1 MDFRVKLVPSGH
13 SFVVG
18 EGATVLDAGLEAGFN
33 MPYSCRAGNCKT
45 CRGRIVEGSVD
56 YGGAHGSYLTD
67 EQKALGFALLCKAKP
82 QTDLVVA
89 VEELVLDQTKPKRM
103 PCRIKRVRRAADDVA
118 IVELR
123 LPMNENLM
131 FAAGQ
136 YLDFELPDGRRRS
149 YSIATSPSSEGV
161 IDLELHIRQMAGG
174 AFTDQIFSTL
184 KEGMLMRLTAPL
196 GTFFVREKSVKP
208 IILVATGTGFA
219 PLKSIISYLV
229 GRGSDRPIVLYW
241 GGRTQAD
248 LYMNELVGSWVDTG
262 RLRYVPVLSQP
273 LPDAGWTGRTG
284 YVQHAVLADHPDLSG
299 FQVYACGSPKM
310 VDAAAELFVQTGG
323 LPESEFFA
331 DSFVTERDIARQLT
345 A

>member
-1 MDFRVKLVPSGH
+1 MDFRVTLVPSGH
-13 SFVVG
+13 SYVVG
-18 EGATVLDAGLEAGFN
+18 QGATVLDAGLQAGFN

-45 CRGRIVEGSVD
+45 CRGTIVEGRVD
-56 YGGAHGSYLTD
+56 HGGAHGSYLTD

-82 QTDLVVA
+82 ETDLVIA
-89 VEELVLDQTKPKRM
+89 VEELVFDQTKPKRM
-103 PCRIKRVRRAADDVA
+103 PCRVKRVRQAADDVA

-136 YLDFELPDGRRRS
+136 YIDFELPDGRRRS

-161 IDLELHIRQMAGG
+161 IDLELHIRRMAGG

-184 KEGMLMRLTAPL
+184 KEGMLMRLSAPL

-219 PLKSIISYLV
+219 PIKSIITYLIAK
-229 GRGSDRPIVLYW
+229 GSDRPLALYW
-241 GGRTQAD
+241 GGRTKSD
-248 LYMNELVGSWVDTG
+248 LYMSELVESWVGTG
-262 RLRYVPVLSQP
+262 RLTHVPVLSRP
-273 LPDAGWTGRTG
+273 SADDAWTGRTG

-299 FQVYACGSPKM
+299 FQVYACGSPTM
-310 VDAAAELFVQTGG
+310 VDSAAELFVQSGG

-331 DSFVTERDIARQLT
+331 DSFVTERDIARQQT